1 MSFLKKLS
9 LWLFPLVARERIG
22 SIYFPFFRNTKKNK
36 YKKFGEH
43 TLLYGP
49 LTLDPNLVELD
60 DYTRLQP
67 MTNII
72 SGGGKVVIKKFS
84 AVGAG
89 TTIIP
94 GSHIPTVGLPQ
105 YLSTLHINDTETTIV
120 IEEDVWVGARSILL
134 SHCSIGRGAV
144 VAAGSVITKKVPPY
158 AVVAGAP
165 AKIIAARFT
174 AEQIMKHET
183 LLYPPAE
190 RMSREEVEKL
200 FETEYKGLRT
210 LGTDEISAEDLA
222 LLRKHKAELGIKEY
236 EQ

>member
-1 MSFLKKLS
+1 M
-9 LWLFPLVARERIG
+9 
-22 SIYFPFFRNTKKNK
+22 
-36 YKKFGEH
+36 
-43 TLLYGP
+43 
-49 LTLDPNLVELD
+49 
-60 DYTRLQP
+60 
-67 MTNII
+67 
-72 SGGGKVVIKKFS
+72 IKKFS